1 MVIKMKMVVLFV
13 IIFCLIYGLTLT
25 YHIKHHSLNN
35 YKQCFT
41 SDQCI
46 LSLYKNS
53 HVEINSDVIE
63 TNGYNIKT
71 SINHIND
78 NNYSFCCEFCQVR
91 FSSRNKLFQHFRN
104 NLCNELSRMV
114 ILNGS
119 KGGANAINKEY
130 INDVDRFA
138 TVKNDNDDEINLNID
153 SSGSKSSIMTN
164 YIEFMNN
171 RQSVMLKIAYDYN
184 ISTIKTSSAPIN
196 NHNNDTVIDD
206 ILINIISK
214 FNKDKPHLLNLS
226 RASSRKFRVS
236 KYLQHDNVIGSIG
249 DVIIY
254 SEPSYIHPIDISSSS
269 SSLSKSSSSS
279 SSSLSNWIKKINI
292 EIQKSLPNQLYIIS
306 KQIIPKSISL
316 HAEQHYTTKSYDYI
330 LPLSYFY
337 NQTYSTAS
345 NDVDNCSIDNST
357 NSSSGGNVKLII
369 KQKIKKILRLIS
381 GEKLS
386 NKGGYKW

>member
-1 MVIKMKMVVLFV
+1 
-13 IIFCLIYGLTLT
+13 
-25 YHIKHHSLNN
+25 
-35 YKQCFT
+35 
-41 SDQCI
+41 
-46 LSLYKNS
+46 
-53 HVEINSDVIE
+53 
-63 TNGYNIKT
+63 
-71 SINHIND
+71 
-78 NNYSFCCEFCQVR
+78 
-91 FSSRNKLFQHFRN
+91 
-104 NLCNELSRMV
+104 MV

-119 KGGANAINKEY
+119 KGFANAINEEY
-130 INDVDRFA
+130 TTDVDRVA

-153 SSGSKSSIMTN
+153 SSGSSSSSSSSSSRM
-164 YIEFMNN
+164 MNN
-171 RQSVMLKIAYDYN
+171 RQSVMLKIAYNYN
-184 ISTIKTSSAPIN
+184 ISTITTSSASIN

-269 SSLSKSSSSS
+269 SSTTLMSLSSSSLSSSLSKSSSSS

-330 LPLSYFY
+330 LPLAYFY

-345 NDVDNCSIDNST
+345 NDVDNCSIN
-357 NSSSGGNVKLII
+357 NSSDSSGSNVKLII

>member
-1 MVIKMKMVVLFV
+1 
-13 IIFCLIYGLTLT
+13 
-25 YHIKHHSLNN
+25 
-35 YKQCFT
+35 
-41 SDQCI
+41 
-46 LSLYKNS
+46 
-53 HVEINSDVIE
+53 
-63 TNGYNIKT
+63 
-71 SINHIND
+71 
-78 NNYSFCCEFCQVR
+78 
-91 FSSRNKLFQHFRN
+91 
-104 NLCNELSRMV
+104 MV

-119 KGGANAINKEY
+119 KGSASVINAEY
-130 INDVDRFA
+130 TNDVDRIA

-153 SSGSKSSIMTN
+153 SSGSSSSSSSSRM
-164 YIEFMNN
+164 MNN
-171 RQSVMLKIAYDYN
+171 RQSVMLKIAYNYN
-184 ISTIKTSSAPIN
+184 ISTITTSSAPIN

-269 SSLSKSSSSS
+269 STLMSLSSSSL
-279 SSSLSNWIKKINI
+279 SSSLSNWIKKINL
-292 EIQKSLPNQLYIIS
+292 EIQKSFPNQLYIIS

-357 NSSSGGNVKLII
+357 NSSSSSSSSSNVKLII

>member
-1 MVIKMKMVVLFV
+1 
-13 IIFCLIYGLTLT
+13 
-25 YHIKHHSLNN
+25 
-35 YKQCFT
+35 
-41 SDQCI
+41 
-46 LSLYKNS
+46 
-53 HVEINSDVIE
+53 
-63 TNGYNIKT
+63 
-71 SINHIND
+71 
-78 NNYSFCCEFCQVR
+78 
-91 FSSRNKLFQHFRN
+91 
-104 NLCNELSRMV
+104 MV